1 MLCRRDLTIGVPEAN
16 ILLKTCQQI
25 MSENH
30 IIVTVP
36 EHRLSLENKAIEL
49 ASDLNMNK
57 NVLASKALLCVLN
70 LLSSKSMCDFLDES
84 DEILGPKYQLIYTL
98 GTPCDTEGSS
108 IRWEVHQC
116 IYECIARNATMLF
129 DKYGPNTI
137 EIVRKNS
144 KRASEYVG
152 LRLLEDSQQ
161 CDEVCAEI
169 KQNIVHDILSGRSS
183 LTLKLKDSNERH
195 RWTRCVSGKEGTDVI
210 KDLPNNAKIVA
221 LCLRGMLEH
230 GVLKIVLSK
239 RWRVQYGNHPTRIKF
254 YMAVPYRAKDIA
266 ADRTEF
272 GHPDVALS
280 LTFNHYFMAGLDK
293 TQLRDVFERL
303 QRMSDSDANVEYDSW
318 IAELPNKLEVRG
330 ISSFEGIN
338 IEDTSLFDSRLF
350 PIFRRHMRVVK
361 FYLFKLVLPIQAK
374 QFPKKL
380 LSTSSELCRSS
391 QLCENWKAV
400 TRGFSGTDDQ
410 KLLLPP
416 TIVQQNIPELEMTNG
431 LQIKNLLRQE
441 NNYYIPLVDD
451 NTANEIL
458 EKVLLS
464 TQSTISNQQ
473 DGTINVV
480 LDAGALILQMS
491 DRLFAKSWLDRRG
504 DMEAVAFFE
513 SNAIVVVTRDGM
525 LLKYDDSPYSKNM
538 TKCLLYLDEIHT
550 RGSDFRLPLKTRAVL
565 TLGENSFCT

>member
-25 MSENH
+25 MNENH
-30 IIVTVP
+30 IIVTTV

-70 LLSSKSMCDFLDES
+70 LLSSESMCDFLDES
-84 DEILGPKYQLIYTL
+84 DEILGPKYQLVYTL
-98 GTPCDTEGSS
+98 GTP
-108 IRWEVHQC
+108 
-116 IYECIARNATMLF
+116 
-129 DKYGPNTI
+129 
-137 EIVRKNS
+137 
-144 KRASEYVG
+144 
-152 LRLLEDSQQ
+152 
-161 CDEVCAEI
+161 
-169 KQNIVHDILSGRSS
+169 
-183 LTLKLKDSNERH
+183 
-195 RWTRCVSGKEGTDVI
+195 
-210 KDLPNNAKIVA
+210 NNAKVVA

-293 TQLRDVFERL
+293 TQLRDVFEKL

-318 IAELPNKLEVRG
+318 IVELPNKSEVQG
-330 ISSFEGIN
+330 ISSFEGVN
-338 IEDTSLFDSRLF
+338 IEDTSLFDSKLF

-464 TQSTISNQQ
+464 TQSTICNQQ
-473 DGTINVV
+473 DGDINVV

-513 SNAIVVVTRDGM
+513 SNTIVVVTRDGM

-550 RGSDFRLPLKTRAVL
+550 RGSDFRLP
-565 TLGENSFCT
+565 